1 MKYCPYCGVSLSG
14 GAASF
19 CPECGKALCGRA
31 EDVRRRSPSSERR
44 AQVKRQAPRRPK
56 RPTDESYDGYYNDVK
71 PIDAD
76 RIGKQSDPDLVKRVA
91 CVVAGA
97 VGVITLAVI
106 LMVVL

>member
-19 CPECGKALCGRA
+19 CPECGKALQGRA
-31 EDVRRRSPSSERR
+31 EDVRWRGPVSRQR
-44 AQVKRQAPRRPK
+44 AQAGRQAPRRPRK
-56 RPTDESYDGYYNDVK
+56 PADENYDGYYNDVK

-76 RIGKQSDPDLVKRVA
+76 RAGKQSDPDLVKRIA

-97 VGVITLAVI
+97 VGVIALAVI
-106 LMVVL
+106 LMVLL